1 MPGRACRRPECLL
14 PHGETRDTMN
24 TVTEELLT
32 EPQDEPL
39 AGAQKPL
46 LTEPK
51 NQGRVDE
58 IRTNVEVRDSVFI
71 RSPMIRR
78 WYLREFNFVT
88 SRLYLLTK
96 TSKSTREH
104 KKKLNELLD
113 ALNFEAEMLEG
124 DTEFF
129 KGEINE
135 QIFPGAEYPV
145 RLISRE
151 ANLLLKAITR
161 ADESIAKLYMSE
173 FSQMLNKEKRESL
186 QEGFTAALV
195 ALKQFSMGY
204 VQRSLEEQVDEL
216 KIG

>member
-1 MPGRACRRPECLL
+1 
-14 PHGETRDTMN
+14 MN

-32 EPQDEPL
+32 EPQDDLL
-39 AGAQKPL
+39 AGPQKPL

-58 IRTNVEVRDSVFI
+58 IRTNLEVRDEVFI

-104 KKKLNELLD
+104 KRKLNELLD

-135 QIFPGAEYPV
+135 KIFPGAEYPV

-151 ANLLLKAITR
+151 AHLLLKAILR
-161 ADESIAKLYMSE
+161 ADDSIAKLYMSE
-173 FSQMLNKEKRESL
+173 FSQMLNKEKREQL

-204 VQRSLEEQVDEL
+204 VQKTLEEQVDEL

>member
-1 MPGRACRRPECLL
+1 
-14 PHGETRDTMN
+14 MN

-32 EPQDEPL
+32 EPQTDLL
-39 AGAQKPL
+39 AGPQKPL

-58 IRTNVEVRDSVFI
+58 IRTNVEVRDNVFI

-96 TSKSTREH
+96 TSRSTREH

-113 ALNFEAEMLEG
+113 SLNFEAEMLEG

-135 QIFPGAEYPV
+135 AIFPGAEYPV

-151 ANLLLKAITR
+151 ANLLLKAVTR

-173 FSQMLNKEKRESL
+173 FNQMLNKEQREKL
-186 QEGFTAALV
+186 QDGFTAALV

-204 VQRSLEEQVDEL
+204 VQKTLEEQVDEL

>member
-1 MPGRACRRPECLL
+1 
-14 PHGETRDTMN
+14 MN